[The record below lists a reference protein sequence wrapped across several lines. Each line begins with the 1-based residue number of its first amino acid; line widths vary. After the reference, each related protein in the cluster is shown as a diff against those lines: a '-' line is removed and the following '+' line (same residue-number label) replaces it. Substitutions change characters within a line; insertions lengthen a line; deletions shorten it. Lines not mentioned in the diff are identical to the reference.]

1 MKIGVIGIGEMG
13 GTIARR
19 WSEKG
24 HSVRVANSRGPEA
37 VKQFADEIGADAAD
51 IYGAVEGADV
61 VLLSMPFP
69 AVAKLPN
76 DLFNR
81 AAEGVV
87 IIDTG
92 NYYPDVRDAHIPEI
106 DAGMPESVWI
116 SQQLGRPIFKAF
128 NSIMFHALS
137 ELGKPEGSPDRLAI
151 PVAGDDARAK
161 QIVMGLVNDMG
172 FDPVDGGSLGGI
184 VAAAAFN
191 ARLLLRLWRG
201 KDAGRDQGSGQ
212 GQGGED
218 TRQCLER
225 ELWQALCRQ
234 AGLCRCPC
242 RCHRTEPFPKSTLRP
257 KFRARP
263 WRNYTAKVHPYSA
276 LHGVAPAPSV
286 GSRTRSFCSETHH
299 FRYQMNLL
307 PEGKRK
313 SEKHHE

>member
-1 MKIGVIGIGEMG
+1 MQIGIIGIGEMG

-19 WSEKG
+19 LRERG

-37 VKQFADEIGADAAD
+37 VKQFEDEIGVDSAY

-69 AVAKLPN
+69 AVAKLPD

-137 ELGKPEGSPDRLAI
+137 ELGKPEGAPDRLAI
-151 PVAGDDARAK
+151 PVAGDDARGK
-161 QIVMGLVNDMG
+161 QIVMSLVNDMG
-172 FDPVDGGSLGGI
+172 FDPVDGGSLQQSWRQQPSTPAYCCDYDAQQTREGLR
-184 VAAAAFN
+184 AAVKGKAEKIRDHDWREN
-191 ARLLLRLWRG
+191 YGRLF
-201 KDAGRDQGSGQ
+201 AN
-212 GQGGED
+212 
-218 TRQCLER
+218 
-225 ELWQALCRQ
+225 
-234 AGLCRCPC
+234 
-242 RCHRTEPFPKSTLRP
+242 RP
-257 KFRARP
+257 THAEAHADVIAM
-263 WRNYTAKVHPYSA
+263 N
-276 LHGVAPAPSV
+276 
-286 GSRTRSFCSETHH
+286 RSLNP
-299 FRYQMNLL
+299 M
-307 PEGKRK
+307 
-313 SEKHHE
+313 